1 MTKHTMTVG
10 LDLGDRYSHVFLLA
24 DEDEGE
30 QSRVATTPV
39 GMRRFFE
46 RIPPARVVLEVGT
59 HSRWVS
65 QQLKEMGH
73 DVIVANPRRVRLITE
88 NARKSD
94 QNDPEL
100 LARLGR
106 ADVKLLSPIEHR
118 SSESHRVLSLVR
130 ARDGLVRA
138 RTKLINQ
145 CRGVAKSWGYRFSK
159 CASSTFHRS
168 AMPVEL
174 APVLD
179 PLMHAIATL
188 TEQIKGCER
197 TMKGLSEQIPEAA
210 LVRQVSGV
218 GPVLSL
224 AFVATLE
231 EPKRFRRNR
240 SVGAYL
246 GLCPR
251 RDQSG
256 NADPQLP
263 ISKAGDPYLRRLL
276 VSAANHIL
284 GPRGR
289 DSDLRRWGLERATR
303 GGKNAKKRAVVGVA
317 RKLAVLMLTL
327 WKTEQ
332 TYQPLRKAA

>member
-1 MTKHTMTVG
+1 MTENAMTVG
-10 LDLGDRYSHVFLLA
+10 LDLGDRYSHIFLLSN
-24 DEDEGE
+24 DDEGE
-30 QSRVATTPV
+30 HGRIATTPIGV
-39 GMRRFFE
+39 GRFFG
-46 RIPPARVVLEVGT
+46 RIAPARVVLEVGT

-65 QQLKEMGH
+65 QQLKAMGH
-73 DVIVANPRRVRLITE
+73 EVIIANPRRVRLITE

-94 QNDPEL
+94 ENDPEL

-118 SSESHRVLSLVR
+118 SAESHRILSLVR

-145 CRGVAKSWGYRFSK
+145 CRGVAKSWGYRFLKCSSK
-159 CASSTFHRS
+159 AFHKLT
-168 AMPVEL
+168 MPAEL
-174 APVLD
+174 APVLT
-179 PLMHAIATL
+179 PLKHAIAAL
-188 TEQIKGCER
+188 TEQIRECER
-197 TMKGLSEQIPEAA
+197 TMNELSEQISEAA
-210 LVRQVSGV
+210 LLRQVSGV

-231 EPKRFRRNR
+231 QPKRFRRNR

-276 VSAANHIL
+276 VNAANHIL

-289 DSDLRRWGLERATR
+289 DSDLRRWGLERASR

-317 RKLAVLMLTL
+317 RKLAVLMLSL
-327 WKTEQ
+327 WKTGQ
-332 TYQPLRKAA
+332 TYQPLRSAA

>member
-1 MTKHTMTVG
+1 MTKDAMTVG

-24 DEDEGE
+24 ESDEGE
-30 QSRVATTPV
+30 EGRVATTPT

-46 RIPPARVVLEVGT
+46 RLPPARVVLEVGT

-65 QQLKEMGH
+65 QELRKLGH
-73 DVIVANPRRVRLITE
+73 DVIIANPRRVRLITE

-94 QNDPEL
+94 RNDPEL

-106 ADVKLLSPIEHR
+106 ADAKLLSPIEHR
-118 SSESHRVLSLVR
+118 SNESHRVLSLVR

-138 RTKLINQ
+138 RTRLINQ
-145 CRGVAKSWGYRFSK
+145 CRGVAKSWGHRFAK
-159 CASSTFHRS
+159 CSSSTFHRS

-174 APVLD
+174 APLLG
-179 PLMHAIATL
+179 PLMRTIDAI

-197 TMKGLSEQIPEAA
+197 TMKELSEQIPEAA

-231 EPKRFRRNR
+231 QPKRFRRNR

-256 NADPQLP
+256 AADPQLP

-276 VSAANHIL
+276 INAANHIL

-332 TYQPLRKAA
+332 TYEPLRKAA